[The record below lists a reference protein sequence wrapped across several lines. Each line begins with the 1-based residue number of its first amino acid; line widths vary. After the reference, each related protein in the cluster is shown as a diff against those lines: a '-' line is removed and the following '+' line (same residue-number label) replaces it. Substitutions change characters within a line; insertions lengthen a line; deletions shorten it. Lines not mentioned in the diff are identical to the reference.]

1 MLIESVIGICYAD
14 VNAIFHFKAH
24 LEDACIEPR
33 FPKSIQILVSLERA
47 FKDKLIGTSW
57 CVLAQLLLV
66 KKESTL

>member
-1 MLIESVIGICYAD
+1 MLIESVNGIRCAAVD
-14 VNAIFHFKAH
+14 AIFHFKAH
-24 LEDACIEPR
+24 LEGTCVEPR